1 MAVVGERTVT
11 ESIDDLVREAETLKT
26 RLEEER
32 SKFNDME
39 CKSLNFVYFKNRIS
53 IYLVTT
59 VAEKLDSLPP
69 FTTKSR
75 RILKGHQGKV
85 LAIDWSNDKRHI
97 ASTSQD
103 GKLIVWDAFTTNK
116 EVCIIML

>member
-39 CKSLNFVYFKNRIS
+39 CKSFSFCLF
-53 IYLVTT
+53 
-59 VAEKLDSLPP
+59 
-69 FTTKSR
+69 
-75 RILKGHQGKV
+75 
-85 LAIDWSNDKRHI
+85 
-97 ASTSQD
+97 
-103 GKLIVWDAFTTNK
+103 
-116 EVCIIML
+116 